1 MPAPKYDEATIDRP
15 SSCASPARQGARLPQ
30 ILGMTPGA
38 VDYHCLRRG
47 AEIPKPNRSPMFKKR
62 EERRGNHVVRRFTA
76 DEDAMILRMEL
87 EGRGVCEIARRLG
100 RPHNSIIGR
109 MMTLARQEE
118 RQEALS
124 M

>member
-1 MPAPKYDEATIDRP
+1 
-15 SSCASPARQGARLPQ
+15 
-30 ILGMTPGA
+30 MTPGA